1 MRHSWT
7 PLLLPPHKRK
17 FPLNPGAAVG
27 ARGNFVI
34 LEELAEYV
42 HDDERD
48 GVRERGYGVRER
60 GYTVREAH
68 QATCER

>member
-1 MRHSWT
+1 LSRRRRLADTRRTDQKRHTLRS
-7 PLLLPPHKRK
+7 H
-17 FPLNPGAAVG
+17 PGAAVG

-34 LEELAEYV
+34 FEELAEYV

-48 GVRERGYGVRER
+48 GFRER